1 MSDSP
6 RELSATR
13 KQDPLHGVTL
23 ETLLEHLSDTLGWDV
38 LASLVR
44 INCFHSDPSVKSSLK
59 FLRKT
64 PWARTLVEQIYIG
77 AQTGEDVEQIRH
89 RLRLLANGGE
99 PVRTVK
105 AATTN
110 NGPVPKERS
119 KKAPKE
125 GKAKAARTPSAKP
138 ANESEQTAEQ
148 GSMAANIT
156 RQPVPTPESAT
167 QSTPVQQPSTIDPWA
182 KHR

>member
-1 MSDSP
+1 MSDSS
-6 RELSATR
+6 REPNAAR

-23 ETLLEHLSDTLGWDV
+23 EALLEHLSGTLGWEI

-44 INCFHSDPSVKSSLK
+44 INCFRIDPSVKSSLK

-64 PWARTLVEQIYIG
+64 PWARILVENIYIG
-77 AQTGEDVEQIRH
+77 VQAGEDVEQIRH

-119 KKAPKE
+119 KKAAKE
-125 GKAKAARTPSAKP
+125 GKAKTAKAPSVEP
-138 ANESEQTAEQ
+138 TSESESVAEHS
-148 GSMAANIT
+148 SMAANMT
-156 RQPVPTPESAT
+156 RQPLPTPDSVT

>member
-6 RELSATR
+6 REPNATR

-23 ETLLEHLSDTLGWDV
+23 ETLLEHLSDTLGWEV

-64 PWARTLVEQIYIG
+64 PWARTLVEHIYIG
-77 AQTGEDVEQIRH
+77 EQAGEDVEQIRH

-99 PVRTVK
+99 PVRKVK

-110 NGPVPKERS
+110 HGPVPKERS

-125 GKAKAARTPSAKP
+125 GKAKTAKPSA
-138 ANESEQTAEQ
+138 AEAETRAEQ

-156 RQPVPTPESAT
+156 RQPVPTPDSAT

>member
-6 RELSATR
+6 REPHATR
-13 KQDPLHGVTL
+13 NQDPLHGVTL
-23 ETLLEHLSDTLGWDV
+23 ESLLEHLSDTLGWEEM
-38 LASLVR
+38 ASLVR
-44 INCFHSDPSVKSSLK
+44 INCFRSDPSVKSSLK

-64 PWARTLVEQIYIG
+64 PWARTLVEHIYIG
-77 AQTGEDVEQIRH
+77 QQAGEDVEQIRH

-125 GKAKAARTPSAKP
+125 SKAKP
-138 ANESEQTAEQ
+138 AKTPPAEPESESEPQAEQ
-148 GSMAANIT
+148 ASMAANIT
-156 RQPVPTPESAT
+156 RQPVSTPDSAT